1 MKKLL
6 IVVLMLSLVI
16 SGLFAQGSSE
26 AAVKTKTIK
35 LAVGDPIGSSVGVT
49 AKHFAERVDALT
61 GGKVKVEVYADGI
74 LFGGDQ
80 NAAVNMVED
89 GGIDAVILAASV
101 FSSFEPRFNAV
112 CLPYLFSG
120 YDEFK
125 AYLAGAPGQTL
136 LASLDE
142 LNIKGLSL
150 MIRTFRNVTNS
161 RRPITQPDDLK
172 GLKIRVPNNK
182 LYVEFFKAM
191 GADPTPMNFTEVYT
205 ALQLKTIDGQENP
218 VEVPLANK
226 FYEVQKHISL
236 TQHMADA
243 YVLSMN
249 KALWNSFD
257 AATQAQ
263 LQQAANETA
272 NFKLDYDVSAEND
285 IIKQLADKGMAVN
298 ELTAA
303 GKAEFQKKA
312 QAIYPLLSEMIGEE
326 FVKESLEFLGK

>member
-1 MKKLL
+1 MKKLVL
-6 IVVLMLSLVI
+6 LVLMLSLI
-16 SGLFAQGSSE
+16 MGGLFAQGANE
-26 AAVKTKTIK
+26 TGGKDKTIK

-49 AKHFAERVDALT
+49 AQDFAKRVESLT
-61 GGKVKVEVYADGI
+61 NGKVKVEVFADGI

-101 FSSFEPRFNAV
+101 YSSFEPRFNAV
-112 CLPYLFSG
+112 CLPYLFAD

-136 LASLDE
+136 LSSLDT

-161 RRPITQPDDLK
+161 RRPITKPDDLR
-172 GLKIRVPNNK
+172 GLKIRVPNNR

-226 FYEVQKHISL
+226 FYEVQQHISL

-243 YVLSMN
+243 YVLGMN
-249 KALWNSFD
+249 MILWNSFD

-263 LQQAANETA
+263 ILQAANETA
-272 NFKLDYDVSAEND
+272 NFKLEYDVSAEND
-285 IIKQLADKGMAVN
+285 ILKQLADKGMAVN
-298 ELTAA
+298 ELSVE

-312 QAIYPLLSEMIGEE
+312 LAIYPMLSALIGEE